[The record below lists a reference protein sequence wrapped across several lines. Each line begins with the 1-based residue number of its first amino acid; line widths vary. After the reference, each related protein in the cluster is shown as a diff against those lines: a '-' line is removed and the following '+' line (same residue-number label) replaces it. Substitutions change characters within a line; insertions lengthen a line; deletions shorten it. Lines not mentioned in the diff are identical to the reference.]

1 MPLDRVRTVIDG
13 VAGAPFYT
21 NVYFSNASGANQ
33 AQQVIDKMRAFWDV
47 IKGTILTGLTGTIEG
62 EVPVID
68 PVNGKMTGVHTGT
81 PYNFT
86 ATGVG
91 TAMPGYVQGLVRLH
105 TGGFVN
111 GHNVHG
117 RIFIPGN
124 LEENNATGRPSSPYL
139 TLLQQAATALNTP
152 PPVLQVWARPLKAP
166 GTGTILR
173 EGSQHTVISTST
185 WAEWAVLRS
194 RRSGA

>member
-13 VAGAPFYT
+13 VAGAPFYS
-21 NVYFSNASGANQ
+21 NFYFGNASGANQ
-33 AQQVIDKMRAFWDV
+33 AQQVIDKARAFWDI

-62 EVPVID
+62 EVPVI
-68 PVNGKMTGVHTGT
+68 NEQTGKMTGVHTGT

-91 TAMPGYVQGLVRLH
+91 TAMPGFSQGLIRLH

-124 LEENNATGRPSSPYL
+124 LEENNTTGRPTPAYL
-139 TLLQQAATALNTP
+139 SILQQAANALTTA
-152 PPVLQVWARPLKAP
+152 PPVLQIWARPVVDELKP
-166 GTGTILR
+166 ER
-173 EGSQHTVISTST
+173 NRDGSAHTVISAST
-185 WAEWAVLRS
+185 WTEWSVLRS
-194 RRSGA
+194 RRSGG